1 MKVGLRFL
9 ATCTK
14 AVGCAVLLSL
24 TGCGKAEDP
33 SQPAPSSTASVLPA
47 LAEDRSLQVGQYVD
61 LGMPAPDRDWAPED
75 YYKAIEVLRK
85 IAAEDVLRLPRLE
98 SPRSAAVMARLV
110 SGKNLDV
117 LRNRGLPFEQRMKL
131 VNGFTTSTKA
141 MLLLYA
147 EPESKGIHFDREI
160 VAIVNFEA
168 SGMREMMALGLQFFA
183 TLAPEE
189 ASNPVR
195 REGWAKMWNGMAT
208 VAGAR
213 MAMIGERSHY
223 RSPERLLLVR
233 GLDELLA
240 EFYVY
245 LPEMTRREIP
255 LRLAQLILEEPEAD
269 VRAAL
274 ESTKKTIAGDLPA
287 AIAGPGKPTS
297 ETPVDSGKPKPTP
310 SLLKTQAGTA
320 VAGGW
325 FSGEAS
331 DGSFTLEFP
340 QPYNETEV
348 EVTEKEGVILRMRS
362 LGTRTPSDATFSV
375 LRVSRSDGKFLKGDP
390 LEGYAEDFKKKGELR
405 KASDVVLGTWPGKE
419 IEIWNRQS
427 ETRCRVFAKNGQVI
441 TLIVEVPF
449 GQTSVLKADGDRFFG
464 SLKLKE

>member
-1 MKVGLRFL
+1 MTIV
-9 ATCTK
+9 K

-24 TGCGKAEDP
+24 ASCGKPEDP
-33 SQPAPSSTASVLPA
+33 SPPALPSTASALPS
-47 LAEDRSLQVGQYVD
+47 LAEDRSLQVGKYVD

-75 YYKAIEVLRK
+75 YYRAIEVLRK

-98 SPRSAAVMARLV
+98 SPQSAAVMARMI
-110 SGKNLDV
+110 SSKNLDI
-117 LRNRGLPFEQRMKL
+117 LRNDSLSLDQRMNFG
-131 VNGFTTSTKA
+131 NGFTTSSKA
-141 MLLLYA
+141 MLMLYA

-160 VAIVNFEA
+160 VGLVNFEM
-168 SGMREMMALGLQFFA
+168 SVMRVLMGLALRFFS
-183 TLAPEE
+183 TLPPEE
-189 ASNPVR
+189 ASTPVR
-195 REGWAKMWNGMAT
+195 RGGWDKMWNGVAT

-213 MAMIGERSHY
+213 LTMVSERSHY
-223 RSPERLLLVR
+223 RPPERLLLAR
-233 GLDELLA
+233 ALDELLA

-255 LRLAQLILEEPEAD
+255 VRLGQLILEEPEAD

-274 ESTKKTIAGDLPA
+274 ESVRKTITGDLPIP
-287 AIAGPGKPTS
+287 IAGPGKPIP
-297 ETPVDSGKPKPTP
+297 ETPTDPGQPKPTP
-310 SLLKTQAGTA
+310 KLLKTQAGTA
-320 VAGGW
+320 IAGGW

-348 EVTEKEGVILRMRS
+348 EAKEKEGVTLRMLS
-362 LGTRTPSDATFSV
+362 LGTRTPAGATFSV
-375 LRVSRSDGKFLKGDP
+375 LRVSRSDGKFLKGNP
-390 LEGYAEDFKKKGELR
+390 LESYAEDFKKKGDLR
-405 KASDVVLGTWPGKE
+405 KASDVTLGTWQGKE

-427 ETRCRVFAKNGQVI
+427 EARSRVFARDGTVI

-464 SLKLKE
+464 SFKLKE